1 MSPAAP
7 KHSSTYSERT
17 CKVALSNLLFFPPPS
32 APPPALKTARG
43 PASPAPRA
51 SSPGLS
57 IFRYLRVLYYPSS
70 ATFRASAASILAQNA
85 RPPAARRSTCAPVS
99 ADGRPW
105 FRLGVTRPQKRGRG
119 GVWGG
124 VLCCS
129 HQNMTNV
136 GGGEENFRAVFARDV
151 SSFSRGR

>member
-1 MSPAAP
+1 MYF
-7 KHSSTYSERT
+7 K
-17 CKVALSNLLFFPPPS
+17 
-32 APPPALKTARG
+32 
-43 PASPAPRA
+43 
-51 SSPGLS
+51 
-57 IFRYLRVLYYPSS
+57 YLRVLYYPSS

-124 VLCCS
+124 VLCRS
-129 HQNMTNV
+129 HQKVTNV
-136 GGGEENFRAVFARDV
+136 GAGEDDFCAVSARHV
-151 SSFSRGR
+151 SSFGRGRSPFGRRTRTTQEKPISESYEVTAPRGLVRAEWDISLHNDHLLHNVNSLLL